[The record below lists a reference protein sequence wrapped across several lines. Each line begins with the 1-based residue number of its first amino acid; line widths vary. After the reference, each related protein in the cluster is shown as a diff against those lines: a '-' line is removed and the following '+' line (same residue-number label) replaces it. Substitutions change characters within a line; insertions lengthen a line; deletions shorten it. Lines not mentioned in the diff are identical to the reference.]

1 MTTTDVEEILED
13 IDGAYGQVAV
23 SIFKLCNMGE
33 EERAAHELSIFIDIL
48 RSDLARIQNKISG
61 K

>member
-1 MTTTDVEEILED
+1 MIMTDVKKILED

-23 SIFKLCNMGE
+23 SVYKLCKMGE
-33 EERAAHELSIFIDIL
+33 EERAAHELSVFITCL
-48 RSDLARIQNKISG
+48 NEDLARIQNKIDG